1 MLNNF
6 LWTFAKFKTRNFAL
20 FSVTLRR
27 EALGLNLVLSWARLE
42 PRGWEGNTWSGLTT
56 ASCIP
61 YSAGRPH
68 LISSFPHELFA
79 PRPSPEPVAG
89 LQDSSFTLCW
99 HHLWAVSLWPGPGTR
114 GRHLGWTKTKAAAAN
129 LGWQLLTN
137 SLSHLLQQGLLHKS
151 EEINVN
157 WNRNKMQSV
166 HRNYHCKTFTKV

>member
-79 PRPSPEPVAG
+79 PRPAQSPWLG
-89 LQDSSFTLCW
+89 SKTR
-99 HHLWAVSLWPGPGTR
+99 VSLCAGIISGLWVCDLAPAPGADTWDER
-114 GRHLGWTKTKAAAAN
+114 KRK
-129 LGWQLLTN
+129 
-137 SLSHLLQQGLLHKS
+137 LQQPTWAGSFSQIHFLICCSK
-151 EEINVN
+151 V
-157 WNRNKMQSV
+157 
-166 HRNYHCKTFTKV
+166 CFTKVKK